1 VFARRPSVN
10 RRWAVTRTRSVVL
23 LILAFAGCVLG
34 CGTPNVGHQRLG
46 IRTRSIFGARLSIK
60 ARVSERANRNNPV
73 AVALVLVYDDALM
86 ETLQTMTA
94 RDWFE
99 KAEQIKLDFPE
110 HVAFDHWAWEWVPGQ
125 EAPVLHVP
133 LKDRPQKA
141 VIFAD
146 YLSPGDH
153 RARVDVRRDIAIQL
167 REDGFT
173 VTDL

>member
-1 VFARRPSVN
+1 MASDN
-10 RRWAVTRTRSVVL
+10 RRWTVTRARAVVL
-23 LILAFAGCVLG
+23 LMLIFAGCVLG
-34 CGTPNVGHQRLG
+34 CGSPNLGHQRLG

-60 ARVSERANRNNPV
+60 VKVSERANRNNPV

-86 ETLQTMTA
+86 ETLQAMTA
-94 RDWFE
+94 RGWFE
-99 KAEQIKLDFPE
+99 QVEQIKLDFPE

-125 EAPVLHVP
+125 GVPVLHVP

-141 VIFAD
+141 VIFAN

-153 RARVDVRRDIAIQL
+153 RARVDARRDIAVQL
-167 REDGFT
+167 QEDGFT